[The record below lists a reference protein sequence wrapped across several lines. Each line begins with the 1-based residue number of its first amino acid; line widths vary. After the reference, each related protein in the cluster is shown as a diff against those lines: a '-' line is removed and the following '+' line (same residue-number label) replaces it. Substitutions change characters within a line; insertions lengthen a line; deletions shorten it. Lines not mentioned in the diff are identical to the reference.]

1 MVLAVEEILVKGGL
15 LKVTHIKHLED
26 WAHAD
31 TKINQAMQLSV
42 IFTFISGQAYTV
54 PQETV
59 PSADKRSNSRKKEYK
74 TARLLMIFL
83 INLVST
89 SKESSESPDC
99 LCTFLL
105 VLSNNLKLRRNPNQK
120 MRKRCSLSI
129 LASYISVLNPTA
141 QSTASPFHRLELNI
155 LLRVTFYIQH
165 AYLQNVDLCCT
176 SFRSC
181 WNLY

>member
-1 MVLAVEEILVKGGL
+1 MVLAVKEILVEGEL
-15 LKVTHIKHLED
+15 LEVTHIKHLED

-54 PQETV
+54 WQETV
-59 PSADKRSNSRKKEYK
+59 PSADKRSNSRKSKYK

-89 SKESSESPDC
+89 SKDSSESPDC
-99 LCTFLL
+99 LHTFLL
-105 VLSNNLKLRRNPNQK
+105 VLSNNLKLRWNPNQK
-120 MRKRCSLSI
+120 MRKRCSLSV
-129 LASYISVLNPTA
+129 LASHISILKAAA
-141 QSTASPFHRLELNI
+141 QSTASLSHRLELNI
-155 LLRVTFYIQH
+155 LLSVTFYIQH
-165 AYLQNVDLCCT
+165 AYLQNDDLCCI
-176 SFRSC
+176 SFRPR